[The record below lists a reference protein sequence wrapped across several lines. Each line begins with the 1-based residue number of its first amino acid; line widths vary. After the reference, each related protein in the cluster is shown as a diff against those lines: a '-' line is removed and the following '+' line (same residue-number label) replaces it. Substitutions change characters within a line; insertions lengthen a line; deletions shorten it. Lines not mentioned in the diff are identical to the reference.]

1 MVLDYNYYLYPWII
15 FFPDAEQDILGSCE
29 SSCSHLLRYLS
40 LHFSPL
46 KRCIYQGSGDKGEGM
61 RMLRLSSPEVFGILM
76 QVLLD
81 LVSSFTKSCTKFWCH
96 ALHLLS
102 EMTCSFFKTYLSF
115 SQRIKI
121 FRTIRN
127 RVRGSRF
134 LHIRMYKVT
143 HTRAWEIPSWHWS
156 SRNICGRSNNSRP
169 YIPR

>member
-1 MVLDYNYYLYPWII
+1 MNNI
-15 FFPDAEQDILGSCE
+15 FPDAEQDILGSCE

-46 KRCIYQGSGDKGEGM
+46 KRCIYQGSGDKGEDM

-134 LHIRMYKVT
+134 YTYVCIRIRMCSIMKSDRLRKGKRT
-143 HTRAWEIPSWHWS
+143 GKDKT
-156 SRNICGRSNNSRP
+156 
-169 YIPR
+169 